1 MEKKR
6 TQTERLKQE
15 AQRERDI
22 AEYAKCFNGDKRLAA
37 KMYDYW
43 ESRTNGEAWQ
53 VIRRLIWSKEL
64 EKQIMEV
71 C

>member
-6 TQTERLKQE
+6 TQTEILKQE

-22 AEYAKCFNGDKRLAA
+22 AEYAKCFNGDKRAAA

-43 ESRTNGEAWQ
+43 ASRTQGEAWQ
-53 VIRRLIWSKEL
+53 VIRRLIWSKDL
-64 EKQIMEV
+64 EKQTRGV